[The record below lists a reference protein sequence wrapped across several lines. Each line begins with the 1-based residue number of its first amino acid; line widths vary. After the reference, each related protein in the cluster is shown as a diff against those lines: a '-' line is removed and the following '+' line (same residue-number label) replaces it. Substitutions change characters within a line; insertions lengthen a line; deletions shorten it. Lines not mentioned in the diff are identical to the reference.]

1 MPPDPNNK
9 RKIET
14 KLTVSV
20 VSERID
26 GLLFELGILLTHVEW
41 NLFYFTGC
49 AGSANVILNGNIF
62 FV

>member
-41 NLFYFTGC
+41 KLFF
-49 AGSANVILNGNIF
+49 ILLDALDQQM
-62 FV
+62 